1 VSSDHNKR
9 LILGSSSPRRRELLG
24 AAGLVFDVA
33 RPDIDETP
41 LPGERGNDYVVRLSR
56 DKALAIPLPSE
67 PSLILTADTTVEIG
81 GEIVGK
87 PADAAEAW
95 AMLRLLRGRTHHVH
109 TGISVRD
116 GATGEVETTLT
127 TTSVIMRDYA
137 DEEVAAYIASGD
149 PFDKAG
155 AYAIQ
160 HPAFRPVERL
170 EGCHTNV
177 MGLPLCTACA
187 MLARHGLS
195 MPQPPGCSPERLPCV
210 WANGRRVG

>member
-1 VSSDHNKR
+1 MTSENRTR

-24 AAGLVFDVA
+24 AAGFVFAIA

-41 LPGERGNDYVVRLSR
+41 QTDERGDDYVVRLSR
-56 DKALAIPLPSE
+56 EKAQAIPLPAADT
-67 PSLILTADTTVEIG
+67 PTLILTADTTVEID

-87 PADAAEAW
+87 PADDAEAW
-95 AMLRLLRGRTHHVH
+95 AILRRLRGCTHQVH
-109 TGISVRD
+109 TGITLRD
-116 GATGEVETTLT
+116 GATGQTETTLT
-127 TTSVIMRDYA
+127 TTNVVMRPYS
-137 DEEVAAYIASGD
+137 DEDIAAYIASGD

-160 HPAFRPVERL
+160 HPVFRPVERL

-187 MLARHGLS
+187 MLARHGLHA
-195 MPQPPGCSPERLPCV
+195 PQPPGCAPTRLPCD
-210 WANGRRVG
+210 WANGR

>member
-1 VSSDHNKR
+1 MSSENHKG

-24 AAGLVFDVA
+24 AAGLVFDVS
-33 RPDIDETP
+33 RPDINETP
-41 LPGERGNDYVVRLSR
+41 HPGERGDDYVVRLSR
-56 DKALAIPLPSE
+56 DKALAIPAPGAARLV
-67 PSLILTADTTVEIG
+67 LTADTTVEID

-95 AMLRLLRGRTHHVH
+95 AILRRLRGRTHHVH

-116 GATGEVETTLT
+116 GPTGQVETTLT
-127 TTSVIMRDYA
+127 TTGVVMRAYA
-137 DEEVAAYIASGD
+137 DEEIAAYIASGD

-160 HPAFRPVERL
+160 HPVFRPVERL

-187 MLARHGLS
+187 MLARHGLHV
-195 MPQPPGCSPERLPCV
+195 PQPPGCASERLPCE
-210 WANGRRVG
+210 WANGRSSG